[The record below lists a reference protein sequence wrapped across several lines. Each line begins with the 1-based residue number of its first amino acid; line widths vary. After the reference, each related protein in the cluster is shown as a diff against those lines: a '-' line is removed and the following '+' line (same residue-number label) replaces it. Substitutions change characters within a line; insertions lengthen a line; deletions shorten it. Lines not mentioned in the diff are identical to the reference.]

1 MELEF
6 DYSKLLGRIKEKLDK
21 QEKLAEK
28 MGLSQVSLNKKLN
41 NQVQFTQKDIM
52 SIVVILEISIEEIPL
67 YFFTQK
73 VRNHNLKKEKRYEK

>member
-73 VRNHNLKKEKRYEK
+73 VKKS

>member
-41 NQVQFTQKDIM
+41 NLVQFTQKDIM
-52 SIVVILEISIEEIPL
+52 SIIVILEIPVEEIPL

-73 VRNHNLKKEKRYEK
+73 VKKS